1 MNNENNMLLNCKNII
16 SVLVLIFTI
25 GWISVIPAI
34 ASRTSE
40 NVKKHIKLGKYAA
53 QSSDYDRSIQH
64 YKEALNTSP
73 RSKTIL
79 FTLGALYQKTGE
91 YEKAGKIYKKL
102 IDLYPLDANVRL
114 CQGGLFL
121 VQNRID
127 LAVNEFKMATE
138 LDRENS
144 TAYRNLGYAQLIGG
158 AAYSAAKSL
167 EKAANLNTN
176 DALIYFDLG
185 GAYSKLGKTKKA
197 LRAFRSGLAIDNSFA
212 GKQTYTKSLEDCEGN
227 RLTTAI
233 SDFNNNNF
241 KKAEKKFKNL
251 ISDFPD
257 HALLYVYFGHT
268 LHFKKPPEPFAAEA
282 AYRKALANL
291 NFTVLTPLQNAY
303 LLDNLGMIR
312 MNFGDY
318 AEAEDLFKKAVDKN
332 TEYPVAYFNYGCMLA
347 RRGLIDPAAVSFAE
361 AARYDKNFVNY
372 VSSHAALDDFR
383 KTSAYTNFLSTCKQ
397 LTINN

>member
-1 MNNENNMLLNCKNII
+1 MLLNCKNII
-16 SVLVLIFTI
+16 TILTLIFII
-25 GWISVIPAI
+25 GWVSVIPVI

-91 YEKAGKIYKKL
+91 YEKAGKIYNKL
-102 IDLYPLDANVRL
+102 VDLYPLDANAHL
-114 CQGGLFL
+114 CRGGLFL
-121 VQNRID
+121 VQNRLD
-127 LAVNEFKMATE
+127 LAVNEFQMATE

-144 TAYRNLGYAQLIGG
+144 AAYRNLGYAQLIGG

-185 GAYSKLGKTKKA
+185 VAYSKLEKTKKA
-197 LRAFRSGLAIDNSFA
+197 LRAFRKGLAIDNSFA
-212 GKQTYTKSLEDCEGN
+212 GKQTYTQILEDCEGDQ
-227 RLTTAI
+227 LTTAI
-233 SDFNNNNF
+233 SNFNNNNF
-241 KKAEKKFKNL
+241 KKAKKEFKNL

-257 HALLYVYFGHT
+257 HALLYVYLGHT
-268 LHFKKPPEPFAAEA
+268 LHFKKPPEPFAAET
-282 AYRKALANL
+282 AYRKALSNL

-347 RRGLIDPAAVSFAE
+347 RRGLNDPAAVSFAE
-361 AARYDKNFVNY
+361 AARYDKHFVNY

-383 KTSAYTNFLSTCKQ
+383 KTSAYTNFLSTFKQ